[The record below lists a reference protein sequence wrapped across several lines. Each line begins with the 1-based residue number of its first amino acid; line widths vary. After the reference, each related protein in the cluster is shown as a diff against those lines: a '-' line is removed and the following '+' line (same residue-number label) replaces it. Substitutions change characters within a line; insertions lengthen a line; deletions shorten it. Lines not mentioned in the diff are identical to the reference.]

1 MKKWL
6 NLGSTFGLA
15 GAMLLGTL
23 LPAAPPARNIGR
35 GGESFAVTSNH
46 GSGGGSCTSYNVT
59 SFLNDNDSNGP
70 FQFQSDGLGK
80 YTSYKNGAKDQV
92 TSVIGGQ
99 CQWSLDTVY
108 SKSRGITVTLAYSES
123 SPSQPPPFTGPQLV
137 KGRINTHCSTNSAN
151 NGVDV
156 GTMTSVGQT
165 LICPINV
172 AFYAPN
178 GTWYN
183 TGLNPYNWPG
193 TTMAQV
199 TCTGATSG
207 QCNAWSIVPDP
218 TTSFVNPWTNQ
229 LSSIGELILPSCF
242 GCDGGT
248 ALGQYYFAYSFLIH
262 K

>member
-1 MKKWL
+1 MRKQV
-6 NLGSTFGLA
+6 SVR
-15 GAMLLGTL
+15 LLGLFFTLVIGAL
-23 LPAAPPARNIGR
+23 LPSAAQAQSAASK
-35 GGESFAVTSNH
+35 GGATSTCN
-46 GSGGGSCTSYNVT
+46 YNVT
-59 SFLNDNDSNGP
+59 SILNNADSGNVAL
-70 FQFQSDGLGK
+70 QFQSDGLGT
-80 YTSYKNGAKDQV
+80 YTAYRNGAKDQV

-108 SKSRGITVTLAYSES
+108 SKSRGISVTLAYPES
-123 SPSQPPPFTGPQLV
+123 SPSQAPPFTGPQVV

-183 TGLNPYNWPG
+183 IGINPFNWTG

-199 TCTGATSG
+199 TCTGASG
-207 QCNAWSIVPDP
+207 SQCNSWSIVPDP
-218 TTSFVNPWTNQ
+218 ATSAVNPATNQ

-248 ALGQYYFAYSFLIH
+248 ALGAYYFAYSFLLH